1 MSDDVKVTFTAD
13 TSDVSRAIQTI
24 GGAGGGG
31 AGGGGR
37 GRPPALPP
45 PSGPLGPYG
54 GGGRRRRTPFGDY
67 IDVETV
73 PGGGGGGV
81 PPGKV
86 PGRDMS
92 SEKKSGRFMP
102 TFGEA
107 FSAIQVVGSFLN
119 DAIDYATKVKQAS
132 IRSGQSVE
140 NIQRLT
146 NAAVTQGISFD
157 EVTSVL
163 TEGNRRLGQ
172 GLVAGGSIQL
182 GLSRL
187 GVSMEQIRNKSVS
200 TSEVLMKMADLYKQT
215 GDDVQ
220 MANLGVSIFGNSFT
234 SLIPMLKQG
243 RDAISALGNEAGI
256 MSKSEIESAALA
268 KAQIERSKKVMQEGA
283 ITIAGAAA
291 SELDDIQ
298 KSIAFAPGIF
308 GSRGGFLSGPF
319 SGAQGNADVMMARAY
334 YGRFAGPGD
343 SIGDFAKL
351 ERDNLLK
358 RIKERKDLYEKEG
371 LSYKMTPAEKDRISV
386 INGLI
391 TLANKTNPNKMPGF
405 KSEQIAWAT
414 SLQAMG
420 GGDVLSAMA
429 QNPQD
434 RTAENTAK
442 AVEILQQIDNNTGNL
457 VPKTQPTLEP
467 GVVGAAMGA
476 NLQLGF

>member
-54 GGGRRRRTPFGDY
+54 GGGRRRRTPFGDV

-73 PGGGGGGV
+73 PGGGGGGI

-86 PGRDMS
+86 P
-92 SEKKSGRFMP
+92 EKKEEKSGRFMP

-107 FSAIQVVGSFLN
+107 FSAIQVVGSFLK
-119 DAIDYATKVKQAS
+119 DSIDYAAKVKMAS

-256 MSKSEIESAALA
+256 MSKGDIESAARA
-268 KAQIERSKKVMQEGA
+268 KAQIERTQKTLQQGGVTITGLLSDATDSVQRALAFSSVGA
-283 ITIAGAAA
+283 FSG
-291 SELDDIQ
+291 
-298 KSIAFAPGIF
+298 
-308 GSRGGFLSGPF
+308 LSGK
-319 SGAQGNADVMMARAY
+319 SDVMAARAF

-343 SIGDFAKL
+343 TIREFA
-351 ERDNLLK
+351 
-358 RIKERKDLYEKEG
+358 IKERKDLLEQMNIQFNQPFVGETGKKALLEG
-371 LSYKMTPAEKDRISV
+371 FADQIRV
-386 INGLI
+386 VNGLI
-391 TLANKTNPNKMPGF
+391 VMANREAAAKTNMPGF
-405 KSEQIAWAT
+405 RSEQIAWAT

-434 RTAENTAK
+434 RIAENTAK
-442 AVEILQQIDNNTGNL
+442 AVEVLQQIDLNTGNL
-457 VPKTQPTLEP
+457 QGTSKPTLEP
-467 GVVGAAMGA
+467 GVVGAKFTG
-476 NLQLGF
+476 GFDPFAY